1 MRDRFRSEER
11 RIEVLKTLNKK
22 KAMAKAK
29 NLFVNLVINNNT
41 INGELFK

>member
-11 RIEVLKTLNKK
+11 RIEVLKTLIKK

-29 NLFVNLVINNNT
+29 KPVCKSCN
-41 INGELFK
+41 K